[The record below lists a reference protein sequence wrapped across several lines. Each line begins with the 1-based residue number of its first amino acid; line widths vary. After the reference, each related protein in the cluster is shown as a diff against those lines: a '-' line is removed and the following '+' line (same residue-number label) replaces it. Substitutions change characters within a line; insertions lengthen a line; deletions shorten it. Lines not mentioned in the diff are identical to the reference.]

1 MGLPSFDA
9 RALSENRLCGQIA
22 PPSIASTTH
31 LRKSSEYGFAIH
43 TGLLPVGSLNHI
55 RAGMGIPDSA
65 FSGKALARMEAAR
78 VLSRARPQSGAPA
91 FRSPPQI
98 AVAPSMRATIPPVAE
113 ARARHRPGSW
123 RAR

>member
-65 FSGKALARMEAAR
+65 FSGKALKPYDPELHDALVAW
-78 VLSRARPQSGAPA
+78 SDRPELPHVEHPYPRQSN
-91 FRSPPQI
+91 
-98 AVAPSMRATIPPVAE
+98 
-113 ARARHRPGSW
+113 
-123 RAR
+123 